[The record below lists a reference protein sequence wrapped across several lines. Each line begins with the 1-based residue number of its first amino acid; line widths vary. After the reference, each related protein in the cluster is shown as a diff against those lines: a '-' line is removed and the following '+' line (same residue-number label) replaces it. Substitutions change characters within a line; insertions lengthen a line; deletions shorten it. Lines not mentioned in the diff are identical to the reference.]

1 VAIPIIYNLRS
12 VRARWT
18 SSVVAV
24 LGIAGTVGVLIAMLS
39 MAVGFRATLVA
50 SGSPSNALI
59 MRAGSNTEMIGAV
72 GLDQVQIIQSAPG
85 IMRGPDGPLVS
96 PEVVVIAPL
105 PLKTTGTDANAQ
117 VRGVSGKAL
126 EVRPFVH
133 MLAGRFFTPGL
144 DEIVVGKNAESSYS
158 GLDLGTSVEI
168 SGVMWKIVGI
178 FDAGGSAFDS
188 ELWCD
193 ATLLDQAYNRPPTAF
208 QSVTVRLP
216 SPADFPKFKDALTSD
231 PRLTVSVDRER
242 DYYAKQSETM
252 ADFITVMGSLVAVV
266 MGIGAV
272 FGALNTMY
280 SAVSERSREVAT
292 LRALGFSG
300 TSVVLSFV
308 FESLFIAF
316 LGGLIGCIPV
326 GCIPFLP
333 LSWITVGTLNFQ
345 SFSHVSFSFRA
356 TPALFA
362 IGIAFALFMGFVGG
376 VPPAI
381 RAAVRPISVA
391 LREL

>member
-1 VAIPIIYNLRS
+1 MAIPIIYNLRS

-24 LGIAGTVGVLIAMLS
+24 LGIAGTVGVLIAMLA
-39 MAVGFRATLVA
+39 MANGFHATLVA

-59 MRAGSNTEMIGAV
+59 LRAGSNTEMVGAV
-72 GLDQVQIIQSAPG
+72 MLAQVQIIQSAPG
-85 IMRGPDGPLVS
+85 VMRGPDGPLVS

-126 EVRPFVH
+126 EVRPSVRI
-133 MLAGRFFTPGL
+133 LAGRFFTPGL
-144 DEIVVGKNAESSYS
+144 DEIVVGKNAETAYA
-158 GLDLGTSVEI
+158 GLDLGNSVEI
-168 SGVMWKIVGI
+168 SGVKWKVVGI

-188 ELWCD
+188 EVWCD
-193 ATLLDQAYNRPPTAF
+193 ATLLDQAYNRSPSAY

-216 SPADFPKFKDALTSD
+216 SPADFPKFKDSLTSD
-231 PRLTVSVDRER
+231 PRLTVSVDREI
-242 DYYAKQSETM
+242 DYYAKQSEALTN
-252 ADFITVMGSLVAVV
+252 FITVMGSLVAIV

-292 LRALGFSG
+292 MRALGFSG
-300 TSVVLSFV
+300 LSVVLSFV
-308 FESLFIAF
+308 FEALFIAF
-316 LGGLIGCIPV
+316 IGGLV
-326 GCIPFLP
+326 GCVFVLP
-333 LSWITVGTLNFQ
+333 LNGFTAGTMNFQ
-345 SFSHVSFSFRA
+345 TFSHMSFAFRV
-356 TPALFA
+356 TPLLFA
-362 IGIAFALFMGFVGG
+362 IGIVFSLFMGFIGG

-381 RAAVRPISVA
+381 RAARRPIAAA

>member
-1 VAIPIIYNLRS
+1 LAIPIIYNLRS

-39 MAVGFRATLVA
+39 MAEGFHHTLVA

-59 MRAGSNTEMIGAV
+59 MRAGSNTEMVGAV
-72 GLDQVQIIQSAPG
+72 LLDQVQIIQSAPG
-85 IMRGPDGPLVS
+85 IALGPDGHPLVS

-105 PLKTTGTDANAQ
+105 PLKDTGTDANAQ
-117 VRGVSGKAL
+117 VRGVSSEAL
-126 EVRPFVH
+126 EVRPSIH
-133 MLAGRFFTPGL
+133 IIEGRNFTPGL
-144 DEIVVGKNAESSYS
+144 DELIVGKNAEKSYA
-158 GLDLGTSVEI
+158 GLDLGSTVHI
-168 SGVMWKIVGI
+168 SGVNWKVVGI

-188 ELWCD
+188 EVWCD
-193 ATLLDQAYNRPPTAF
+193 ATLLDQAYNRPPSAF
-208 QSVTVRLP
+208 QSVTVHLP
-216 SPADFPKFKDALTSD
+216 SPDAFQKFRDALTSD
-231 PRLTVSVDRER
+231 PRLTVSVDREQ
-242 DYYAKQSETM
+242 DYYAKQSEGLAT
-252 ADFITVMGSLVAVV
+252 FINIMGSLVALV

-308 FESLFIAF
+308 FEALFIAF
-316 LGGLIGCIPV
+316 IGGLV
-326 GCIPFLP
+326 GCIFVLP
-333 LSWITVGTLNFQ
+333 LNSYTVGTLNFQ
-345 SFSHVSFSFRA
+345 TFSHVSFSFRI
-356 TPALFA
+356 TPLLFA
-362 IGIAFALFMGFVGG
+362 IGIAFALFMGFIGG

-381 RAAVRPISVA
+381 RAALRPISVA

>member
-1 VAIPIIYNLRS
+1 MAIPIIYNLRS

-39 MAVGFRATLVA
+39 MAEGFRATLVA

-59 MRAGSNTEMIGAV
+59 MRAGSNTEMVGAV

-117 VRGVSGKAL
+117 VRGVSSKAL
-126 EVRPFVH
+126 EVRPSVH
-133 MLAGRFFTPGL
+133 IVAGRNFTPGL

-158 GLDLGTSVEI
+158 GLDLGSSVKI

-188 ELWCD
+188 EVWCD

-216 SPADFPKFKDALTSD
+216 SPADFTKFKDALTSD
-231 PRLTVSVDRER
+231 PRLTVSVDREL

-252 ADFITVMGSLVAVV
+252 ADFITVMGSLVAIV

-308 FESLFIAF
+308 FEALFIAF
-316 LGGLIGCIPV
+316 LGGLV
-326 GCIPFLP
+326 GCIFVLP
-333 LSWITVGTLNFQ
+333 LNGFTAGTLNFQ
-345 SFSHVSFSFRA
+345 TFSHMSFAFRV
-356 TPALFA
+356 TPLLFA
-362 IGIAFALFMGFVGG
+362 IGIAFALFMGFIGG

-381 RAAVRPISVA
+381 RAARRPIAVA

>member
-1 VAIPIIYNLRS
+1 
-12 VRARWT
+12 
-18 SSVVAV
+18 
-24 LGIAGTVGVLIAMLS
+24 
-39 MAVGFRATLVA
+39 
-50 SGSPSNALI
+50 
-59 MRAGSNTEMIGAV
+59 
-72 GLDQVQIIQSAPG
+72 
-85 IMRGPDGPLVS
+85 
-96 PEVVVIAPL
+96 
-105 PLKTTGTDANAQ
+105 
-117 VRGVSGKAL
+117 
-126 EVRPFVH
+126 

-144 DEIVVGKNAESSYS
+144 DEIVVGKNAESSYA
-158 GLDLGTSVEI
+158 GLDLGSSVEI
-168 SGVMWKIVGI
+168 SRVMWKIVGI

-208 QSVTVRLP
+208 QSITVRLP
-216 SPADFPKFKDALTSD
+216 SPADFPKFKDVLTSD

-252 ADFITVMGSLVAVV
+252 ADIITALGSLVAIV

-300 TSVVLSFV
+300 ASVVLSFV
-308 FESLFIAF
+308 FEALFIAF
-316 LGGLIGCIPV
+316 LGGLVGCIPV

-333 LSWITVGTLNFQ
+333 LSWITVGTLNFGT
-345 SFSHVSFSFRA
+345 FSHVSFSFRA

-362 IGIAFALFMGFVGG
+362 IGIAFALFMGFIGG

-381 RAAVRPISVA
+381 RAARRPIAVA